1 MTDPLREAT
10 ILAALAAAVADVLE
24 SMFFVEAV
32 PAASELPEAEADVVA
47 VEIRFD
53 GDPPGRFQ
61 MRLAQ
66 MAAHS
71 IATDFLGE
79 ETWSLTD
86 CQRADVAME
95 LANMICGAVLS
106 RLESSACFRLGAPRI
121 VRSNEMPEQA
131 EATRFTVE
139 TGNGTLTAAIQL
151 ERRICLATAEYVS

>member
-1 MTDPLREAT
+1 MREAR
-10 ILAALAAAVADVLE
+10 ILTALATAVGVVLE

-32 PAASELPEAEADVVA
+32 PATSEAPEAEAVA

-61 MRLAQ
+61 MRLAR

-79 ETWSLTD
+79 ETWSVSD
-86 CQRADVAME
+86 GQRADVAME

-121 VRSNEMPEQA
+121 VPSNEWPGQA

-151 ERRICLATAEYVS
+151 ERRICPATAEFVS